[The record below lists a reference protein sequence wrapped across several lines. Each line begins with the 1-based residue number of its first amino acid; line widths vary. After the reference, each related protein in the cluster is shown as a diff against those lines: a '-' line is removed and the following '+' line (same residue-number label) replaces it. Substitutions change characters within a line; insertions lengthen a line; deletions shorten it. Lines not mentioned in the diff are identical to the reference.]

1 LINKSFFNR
10 KDAKS
15 AKKEIETD
23 EDEKIIKQ
31 ETTEVTERG
40 VQAVPRGAGLS
51 PLVPRGAGFERSL
64 LRRR

>member
-1 LINKSFFNR
+1 MNGSDIDYKSFFNR

-31 ETTEVTERG
+31 ETT
-40 VQAVPRGAGLS
+40 
-51 PLVPRGAGFERSL
+51 
-64 LRRR
+64 